1 MPGGA
6 VAMPPGK
13 QCNRCTKLFQPDELG
28 SVAHLRS
35 HIKVDKT
42 PATPAELPNLQVP
55 ELPGVGVPPAVP
67 YRPERPDA
75 CARPALQGLRRRPAS
90 AAARARAAAAA
101 APTFKL
107 RAQATIHVAIN
118 LAKVVDAHAKGNV
131 NACEDAMLTFQQ
143 AGEGA
148 RGRGGRARG

>member
-42 PATPAELPNLQVP
+42 PATPAELPIS
-55 ELPGVGVPPAVP
+55 
-67 YRPERPDA
+67 R
-75 CARPALQGLRRRPAS
+75 
-90 AAARARAAAAA
+90 AARRAACRTLSA
-101 APTFKL
+101 
-107 RAQATIHVAIN
+107 
-118 LAKVVDAHAKGNV
+118 
-131 NACEDAMLTFQQ
+131 
-143 AGEGA
+143 
-148 RGRGGRARG
+148 